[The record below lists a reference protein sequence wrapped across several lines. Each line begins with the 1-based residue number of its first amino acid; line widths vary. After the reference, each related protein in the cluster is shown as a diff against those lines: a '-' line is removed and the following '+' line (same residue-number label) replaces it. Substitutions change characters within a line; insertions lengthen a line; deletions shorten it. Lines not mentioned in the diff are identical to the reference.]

1 MLITLNILLSALVM
15 VLCASLAL
23 ISLKTIGN
31 FGFKDEIINRIID
44 KIVAIL
50 IKVFAVIIS
59 MLVIYIGAVFVWGI
73 WKYY

>member
-1 MLITLNILLSALVM
+1 MLIALNILLSALVI
-15 VLCASLAL
+15 VLCVSLAL

>member
-1 MLITLNILLSALVM
+1 MLIALNILLSALVM
-15 VLCASLAL
+15 VLSVSLAL

-31 FGFKDEIINRIID
+31 FSFKDEIITRIID

-59 MLVIYIGAVFVWGI
+59 MLIIYIGAVFVWGI